1 MKNEL
6 ILDLEMSE
14 YRKLEGLSKHQ
25 LDSFGV
31 CPAYYKWRG
40 TQEWKASRDMEI
52 GTCIHSL
59 LLEGRT
65 DYVQAPEVNRRTN
78 AGKAEWEAFCVDNQG
93 KFVMNAEE
101 VARIEGATEAAK
113 PLLGMVTAK
122 KIIEGSM
129 FWERGGMQCKGR
141 PDLITEI
148 KGKPAIVDLKTTSD
162 IMRFDSKF
170 FSLKYDRQAAWYAY
184 GLKQIHGLDQVD
196 FYFLVVDTEMPHL
209 AQWVKP
215 DDEVLYKA
223 DLKLDEAVAGLK
235 HCIETDTWP
244 GLPTIRT
251 IGSRKWD

>member
-6 ILDLEMSE
+6 ILDLEMSQ

-25 LDSFGV
+25 LDSFSV

-78 AGKAEWEAFCVDNQG
+78 AGKAEWEAFCYDNQG
-93 KFVMNAEE
+93 KMVMNAEE

-162 IMRFDSKF
+162 IFKFDSKF

-184 GLKQIHGLDQVD
+184 GLKQIFRIQEVD

-215 DDEVLYKA
+215 DDEVLYNA

-235 HCIETDTWP
+235 HCIKTDTWL

-251 IGSRKWD
+251 IGPRKWD

>member
-6 ILDLEMSE
+6 ILDLEMSQ

-25 LDSFGV
+25 LDSFSV

-59 LLEGRT
+59 LLEGRV

-78 AGKAEWEAFCVDNQG
+78 AGKAEWEAFCYDNQG

-101 VARIEGATEAAK
+101 IARIMGAVVACQ
-113 PLLGMVTAK
+113 PLFKMITAK

-215 DDEVLYKA
+215 EDEVLHNA

-251 IGSRKWD
+251 IGARKWD